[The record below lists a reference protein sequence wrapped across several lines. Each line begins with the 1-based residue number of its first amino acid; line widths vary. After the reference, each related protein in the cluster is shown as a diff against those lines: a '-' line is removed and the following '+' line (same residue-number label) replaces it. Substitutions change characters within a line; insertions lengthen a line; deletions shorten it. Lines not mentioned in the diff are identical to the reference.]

1 MFYLFDRLY
10 KEIMNKNGFYRP
22 ESCRE
27 GEEHF
32 IMKEKDSTK
41 VEYKHVEFVSYRPH
55 PGELVTRED
64 GVARVIYR
72 RQLYARKK
80 VF

>member
-1 MFYLFDRLY
+1 
-10 KEIMNKNGFYRP
+10 MNKNGFYRP
-22 ESCRE
+22 ERCQT
-27 GEEHF
+27 GEEYF
-32 IMKEKDSTK
+32 IMKEKNSTK

-55 PGELVTRED
+55 PGELVIRED

-80 VF
+80 VIK